1 MLATGCPTTVPF
13 LTGSLRP
20 CNVRS
25 NPRRGEMMTEKV
37 RLEVL
42 TTPSN
47 GDGVR
52 RQIEKTIESNRKN
65 FDFVMKQIPH
75 MESAVETLQNGHGDL
90 LAMSAHQ
97 WKDLPTQGLSI
108 VGVLPRR
115 EPTWVL
121 VSEDKPEYL
130 LSKAIV
136 VCDNVLLRRQMRRLR
151 ADLNLMTSEAFAQ
164 HISNTHRFE
173 SLEREDR
180 IHWLEEMR
188 QDEVLDGYIV
198 SRGEHAE
205 LKFKSRRHTLGLQ
218 RENPER
224 THFVPP
230 PLHGF
235 TLLVARN
242 GFPSASVQIMCDNGA
257 FIAHRMEVAFLA
269 SIGEEL
275 HPITG
280 IFVEQRK
287 ISAILRE
294 ANRSN
299 DEQTLD
305 GVLDIEKNIKTPGPR
320 LEMRIETLNHHG
332 TVTAGA
338 ERVCP
343 VEESHMGMV
352 NVLKEFQNLLE
363 MMQMGHDEIPRQH
376 TGLSEEFSMARP
388 GLLDLSTIHSVSS
401 EEE

>member
-1 MLATGCPTTVPF
+1 M
-13 LTGSLRP
+13 S
-20 CNVRS
+20 
-25 NPRRGEMMTEKV
+25 EKV

-42 TTPSN
+42 TTASRN
-47 GDGVR
+47 DGVR
-52 RQIEKTIESNRKN
+52 LQIERTIETQRKN
-65 FDFVMKQIPH
+65 FDFKLSQLPH
-75 MESAVETLQNGHGDL
+75 IESAVEALKNGTGDL
-90 LAMSAHQ
+90 MAMSALD
-97 WKDLPTQGLSI
+97 WRNLNVDGLEI
-108 VGVLPRR
+108 VAVLPRR

-121 VSEDKPEYL
+121 VSDDKPEYL
-130 LSKAIV
+130 HQKALI
-136 VCDNVLLRRQMRRLR
+136 VCDNELLRRQMRRLR
-151 ADLNLMTSEAFAQ
+151 SDLDILTSTAFAEKIGHLQ
-164 HISNTHRFE
+164 AFLK
-173 SLEREDR
+173 LEKEERV
-180 IHWLEEMR
+180 HWIEECR
-188 QDEVLDGYIV
+188 QDELVDGFVV
-198 SRGEHAE
+198 SRGEHSA
-205 LKFKSRRHTLGLQ
+205 LRYKSRRHTLGMQ

-242 GFPSASVQIMCDNGA
+242 GFPSASVQVMCDNGA

-269 SIGEEL
+269 SIEEEL

-294 ANRSN
+294 ANRSK

-320 LEMRIETLNHHG
+320 LEMRIETLNHYG
-332 TVTAGA
+332 TVTAGV

-352 NVLKEFQNLLE
+352 NVLKEFRNLLE
-363 MMQMGHDEIPRQH
+363 MMQMGHEEIPRQH